1 MNKYVLANTEIIRG
15 ISWKSAG
22 QIFQNISQLI
32 FTIFLAR
39 ILDTSDYGLMA
50 MALVFNKFIISMTN
64 FNFGTAINQSLK
76 INKNQISTFFYMT
89 FGINLVLSLISYSGA
104 GLVGSFFNEPALAPI
119 IRVMASIL
127 FLNLSNSRIYYY
139 LEK

>member
-1 MNKYVLANTEIIRG
+1 ME
-15 ISWKSAG
+15 SAG

-104 GLVGSFFNEPALAPI
+104 GLVDLSL
-119 IRVMASIL
+119 M
-127 FLNLSNSRIYYY
+127 NL
-139 LEK
+139 LLHQL